1 MSSNMCEPVI
11 CCRRLASNSAALL
24 GSEPSGLG
32 GLEAM
37 GGDGTLNALCRGC
50 AGNPEGK
57 RQCKRQVDRNPIS
70 QYVAESEAT
79 VGVMCYVGAGSF
91 N

>member
-32 GLEAM
+32 GLDAM
-37 GGDGTLNALCRGC
+37 EVTALSAFCRGC
-50 AGNPEGK
+50 EGRSEGK
-57 RQCKRQVDRNPIS
+57 RQRKRQVERNPIS